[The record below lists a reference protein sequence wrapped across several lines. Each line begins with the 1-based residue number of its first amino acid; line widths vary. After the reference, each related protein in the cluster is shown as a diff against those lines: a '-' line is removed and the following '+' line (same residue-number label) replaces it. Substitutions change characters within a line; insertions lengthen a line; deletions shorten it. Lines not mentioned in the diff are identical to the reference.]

1 MKKHEIGGEKMSLEN
16 NKKEDTKLD
25 PLGEILRDHFLYLL
39 KKSKEENITPEQLAL
54 LSKTALELLD
64 IMRFLV

>member
-1 MKKHEIGGEKMSLEN
+1 MSLEN

-39 KKSKEENITPEQLAL
+39 EKSKEKNITPEQLAI
-54 LSKTALELLD
+54 LSKTAFETLEV
-64 IMRFLV
+64 MRFFV

>member
-1 MKKHEIGGEKMSLEN
+1 MSLEN

-39 KKSKEENITPEQLAL
+39 EKSKEKDITPEQLAI
-54 LSKTALELLD
+54 LSKTALEFLD
-64 IMRFLV
+64 IMRCLVYFS